1 MHRFLLAVLSF
12 LVAIGLTACSSLGTL
27 GALLGD
33 QIVVT
38 PLQMQGQLDRRFPRD
53 YDKLGGLV
61 TVTLANPRVG
71 IAMGAQRMQLD
82 FDYGIGALGRQGA
95 PTGRFSV
102 STGLR
107 YNPQTRGLHFDQPQL
122 QSLVAPNGSKL
133 GEGAARKVIDRLLA
147 DYAERDPVYQ
157 FDNSLIER
165 IGARRIDATTIEN
178 GTVVVRLGQ

>member
-1 MHRFLLAVLSF
+1 MRSIRLLALSS
-12 LVAIGLTACSSLGTL
+12 LATIALAACSSLGAL
-27 GALLGD
+27 GALLD
-33 QIVVT
+33 DRIAIT

-61 TVTLANPRVG
+61 SVTLANPRVG
-71 IAMGAQRMQLD
+71 IAPGGQRLQLD
-82 FDYGIGALGRQGA
+82 FDYGIGALGRQGD
-95 PTGRFSV
+95 PTGHFSV

-122 QSLVAPNGSKL
+122 GSLVAPGGGKL
-133 GEGAARKVIDRLLA
+133 GEGAARKLVDKLLA

-178 GTVVVRLGQ
+178 GTVVVHLDQ

>member
-1 MHRFLLAVLSF
+1 MRRFRSLFPILAAVVL
-12 LVAIGLTACSSLGTL
+12 AGCSSLGAL

-33 QIVVT
+33 QIAIT

-61 TVTLANPRVG
+61 SVTLANPRVG
-71 IAMGAQRMQLD
+71 IAAGGQRLQLD
-82 FDYGIGALGRQGA
+82 FDYGIGALGRQGD
-95 PTGRFSV
+95 PTGHFSV

-122 QSLVAPNGSKL
+122 GSLAAPGGSRL
-133 GEGAARKVIDRLLA
+133 GEGAARELIDRLLA
-147 DYAERDPVYQ
+147 DYAERDPIYQ

-165 IGARRIDATTIEN
+165 IGARRIDATTIQN
-178 GTVVVRLGQ
+178 GTVIVHLDQ